1 MHKFQGLSS
10 LTISSLP
17 SLPWIISGPT
27 FEVSIEAM
35 GLNLVYSVLIL
46 FSVVSLYHASTCG
59 FGYYCPATENC
70 KNTSYYQEGT
80 CPVDGDV
87 SNMTES
93 YDIRRA

>member
-1 MHKFQGLSS
+1 MHKFRGLSS

-17 SLPWIISGPT
+17 SLPWIIQGQLLKCRLKQW
-27 FEVSIEAM
+27 V
-35 GLNLVYSVLIL
+35 NLVYSVLIL
-46 FSVVSLYHASTCG
+46 FSVVLLYHASTCG

-70 KNTSYYQEGT
+70 KNTSYCQEGT
-80 CPVDGDV
+80 CPVDGDI